1 MSYDGIIMQRAI
13 ARFDQARQRREAELD
28 QRRRE
33 VFARQP
39 RLRDIDRTL
48 RTTMSRIVAAA
59 AKKGE
64 DPLPAIRALRDENLA
79 LQQERAQLLTELGYP
94 ADYLEDKPACP
105 LCGDTGYTRS
115 GVCAC
120 LKQYYAREQLAELSR
135 LLPLGEARFDT
146 FRFDLYDSAV
156 WDSYGVSP
164 RANMERNFDVC
175 WDFARQ
181 FSRGSGSLLL
191 SGGTGLGKTF
201 LSACIAREVSDAGF
215 SVVYDTAI
223 SVFSRYED
231 AKFRPDE
238 VSDADVRRCES
249 CDLLIL
255 DDLGTEMTTAFVQS
269 ALYQIV
275 NGRMLSGRSTIIST
289 NLAPEELGHRYGA
302 PILSR
307 IEGAYQILPFFG
319 EDIRTMRPETR
330 ARIAL
335 LIEGHVQYAFMTI
348 EQIERF
354 YARFYPRWNR
364 DAYYGLMEMLKVAPR
379 QRISRMSCGQRSQVA
394 LGLILAQNADL
405 LVLDDFSMGLDPGYR
420 RLFVEYL
427 RDYAQSEEKT
437 VFLTSHII
445 QDMEKLVD
453 DCIIMDYGSI
463 LVQMPVGEL
472 LGTFRRYTFT
482 PGADVTIPAGDGL
495 YHPSVV
501 NGRAELY
508 SFDSPA
514 TIQGVLERAGI
525 VCSDLRGETLNLE
538 DAFIGLTGKY

>member
-1 MSYDGIIMQRAI
+1 MTDSVIECRNLTHCYGERLIYKDLS
-13 ARFDQARQRREAELD
+13 F
-28 QRRRE
+28 E
-33 VFARQP
+33 VPRGRILGLLGKNGTGKTTTINILSGYLQP
-39 RLRDIDRTL
+39 R
-48 RTTMSRIVAAA
+48 A
-59 AKKGE
+59 G
-64 DPLPAIRALRDENLA
+64 
-79 LQQERAQLLTELGYP
+79 Q
-94 ADYLEDKPACP
+94 
-105 LCGDTGYTRS
+105 
-115 GVCAC
+115 C
-120 LKQYYAREQLAELSR
+120 L
-135 LLPLGEARFDT
+135 
-146 FRFDLYDSAV
+146 
-156 WDSYGVSP
+156 
-164 RANMERNFDVC
+164 
-175 WDFARQ
+175 
-181 FSRGSGSLLL
+181 
-191 SGGTGLGKTF
+191 
-201 LSACIAREVSDAGF
+201 I
-215 SVVYDTAI
+215 
-223 SVFSRYED
+223 
-231 AKFRPDE
+231 
-238 VSDADVRRCES
+238 
-249 CDLLIL
+249 
-255 DDLGTEMTTAFVQS
+255 
-269 ALYQIV
+269 
-275 NGRMLSGRSTIIST
+275 
-289 NLAPEELGHRYGA
+289 
-302 PILSR
+302 
-307 IEGAYQILPFFG
+307 FG

-330 ARIAL
+330 A
-335 LIEGHVQYAFMTI
+335 
-348 EQIERF
+348 QIERF

-514 TIQGVLERAGI
+514 TVQGVLERAGI